1 MQTGKVTVRMLSE
14 PQAAAAAALLGRGMR
29 DNPTHISAFGTDPR
43 RREQTLSRMF
53 TPFLRQQIRTGRAL
67 GAFNVSQSDTPDSA
81 TAQLVGVAGLSAPGH
96 CQPNLSS
103 KVLALPAFLHFSGLQ
118 AALRMRS
125 WVSIWARH
133 DGTMPEHWHL
143 GPLAVDPRHQ
153 GQGIGSMLLQQLCD
167 HLDQQ
172 QALGYLE
179 TDKPEN
185 VTLYQ
190 RFGFT
195 TRATETVIG
204 TPHWFMSRKP
214 EPLASSV
221 GF

>member
-1 MQTGKVTVRMLSE
+1 MQAGEMTVRALAE
-14 PQAAAAAALLGRGMR
+14 PQAADAAALLGRGMR
-29 DNPTHISAFGTDPR
+29 DNPTHVSAFGTDPR
-43 RREQTLSRMF
+43 RREQTLTRMF
-53 TPFLRQQIRTGRAL
+53 TPFLRQQVRTGRVL
-67 GAFNVSQSDTPDSA
+67 GAFSALDSPSSPSA
-81 TAQLVGVAGLSAPGH
+81 HPALIGVAALSAPGH
-96 CQPNLSS
+96 CQPDVTRQL
-103 KVLALPAFLHFSGLQ
+103 LALPAFFHLNGVK
-118 AALRMRS
+118 AARQMRA
-125 WVSIWARH
+125 WVNVWARH
-133 DGTMPEHWHL
+133 DASMPEHWHL

-153 GQGIGSMLLQQLCD
+153 GQGIGSALVQQLCD

-204 TPHWFMSRKP
+204 TSHWFMSRKP
-214 EPLASSV
+214 QTPT
-221 GF
+221 